1 MPDPS
6 PDTTRLRS
14 ACPLC
19 SLACPLELETS
30 PAGLVVHSATGS
42 PSHCTL
48 GPRGVPML
56 QEGPRLRA
64 PSIRDGEAH
73 RGVGWDEAIAAAA
86 ELLQGTLHR
95 HGPNAVAVLSSSGL
109 PLEASW
115 LARQLALDALG
126 TTQVGSVAGALRGGA
141 RDDLDL
147 ILGRTA
153 STCSLA
159 DIADADLVLVVGA
172 DLERSH
178 PGLCDHLAAAREAGA
193 ELAVLHSS
201 YTRLAAQAEVWLDP
215 RRGSLSVLLAGLL
228 AGVHDQAGGRAVAM
242 SEDLHG
248 ALRQATEALQVD
260 QLERTTGCERAD
272 LEGLLTLL
280 EGASRVVAIYDL
292 DDSAERSQ
300 HDLRL
305 LAGLLA
311 TLGKLSSAGS
321 GLLLLGS
328 EANTNGVAQADLH
341 EDLGPQLCDGEL
353 RGLLVIGEDPVMHPE
368 LAPGLRDLECLVVI
382 DAYPSAT
389 AARADVVLPSPS
401 LPESEGTMVATDG
414 CVRAVEGAL
423 PPLAGRSLP
432 AILVALAEAMG
443 VEGMEVEPAAIRV
456 ELAMDLHLAHER
468 LEQLRADGGRWAWRT
483 GSPGAA
489 PPPEPAPGCWTVPCG
504 ARSRL
509 LGLLE
514 SRLES
519 KLSRREAS

>member
-1 MPDPS
+1 MPDA
-6 PDTTRLRS
+6 RLTPPIERS

-19 SLACPLELETS
+19 SLACPLDLDPS
-30 PAGLVVHSATGS
+30 SGRLGVHHSAGS

-48 GPRGVPML
+48 GPRGVALL
-56 QEGPRLRA
+56 QDGPRLRA
-64 PSIRDGEAH
+64 PTIRDGDVH
-73 RGVGWDEAIAAAA
+73 RGAGWAEAIDTAARRLEA
-86 ELLQGTLHR
+86 TLHR

-126 TTQVGSVAGALRGGA
+126 TTQIGSVAGALRGGA

-159 DIADADLVLVVGA
+159 DITGSDLVLVVGA

-178 PGLCDHLAAAREAGA
+178 PGLCEHLSAARSDGA
-193 ELAVLHSS
+193 KLAVLHSS
-201 YTRLAAQAEVWLDP
+201 YSHLASQAEVWLDP

-228 AGVHDQAGGRAVAM
+228 ASV
-242 SEDLHG
+242 
-248 ALRQATEALQVD
+248 RQRSGERTVPLPEGFSEALQQATAVLGAD
-260 QLERTTGCERAD
+260 ELESTTGCDLQGLDELASLLRSAD
-272 LEGLLTLL
+272 
-280 EGASRVVAIYDL
+280 RIVAIYDL

-300 HDLRL
+300 QDLPL

-311 TLGKLSSAGS
+311 SLGKLSQPGS

-341 EDLGPQLCDGEL
+341 EDLGLLLREGEL

-382 DAYPSAT
+382 DAYPSTT
-389 AARADVVLPSPS
+389 AQRADVVLPGPS
-401 LPESEGTMVATDG
+401 LPESEGTIVATDG
-414 CVRAVEGAL
+414 CVRAVERAL
-423 PPLAGRSLP
+423 QPLAGRSLP
-432 AILVALAEAMG
+432 AILVALADAMG
-443 VEGMEVEPAAIRV
+443 VEGLEADPEAIRV
-456 ELAMDLHLAHER
+456 ELALDLHLPPSR
-468 LEQLRADGGRWAWRT
+468 LEQLRSDGGRWAWRT
-483 GSPGAA
+483 GSPGGA
-489 PPPEPAPGCWTVPCG
+489 PQMEPAPGCWAVPCG

-509 LGLLE
+509 LALLE
-514 SRLES
+514 SRLEAR
-519 KLSRREAS
+519 LPRREAS